1 MSAPIGAPATGL
13 EIAVIGMAGRFPG
26 AGDLEAFWRNLRDG
40 VESIS
45 TFTDEELAAAGVDP
59 EVMRDPAYVRVGGI
73 VEGIERFDAAFFGY
87 YPREA
92 QIIDPQQRILLE
104 CAWEALED
112 AGYDPLRGERSI
124 GVFAGAGTNHYLAH
138 LQADREI
145 AASIDYYQLH
155 LANYKDYLTT
165 RIAYKLNLTGPCVT
179 VQTACSTS
187 LVAVHAACQS
197 ILAGECRM
205 ALAGGVTVSVPQR
218 VGYRWVEGGVLSPD
232 GRCRAFDA
240 RAGGTVGGEGAGL
253 VVLKRLEDALA
264 DGDPVRAVIRG
275 SAVNNDGAR
284 KMGFTAP
291 SVEGQAMVIRMAHA
305 AAEVPP
311 DTITYVEAHG
321 TGTTLGDPIE
331 MAALTEAFRAG
342 TDRTGFCAVGSLKT
356 NIGHADVAAGVAGLI
371 KTVLALEHAQ
381 LPASLHF
388 DRANP
393 EIDLENGPF
402 RVNERTRPWT
412 ADGHPRRAGVSS
424 FGLGGT
430 NAHVVLEEAPAPP
443 PAGGVPGWRLLGISA
458 KTRTALEAA
467 TDRLADHL
475 ERHPGLGMDDVAYTL
490 EVGRHPFAHRRAVLC
505 GDSEDAVRAL
515 RTRAPRQVSTGA
527 HEGGSRPVVFMF
539 HGQGA
544 QYVGMGAGLYR
555 TEPVFREQ
563 VDLCAELLRPH
574 LGLDLRDVLYPAEGT
589 DGEEAARRLG
599 QTSVTQPA
607 TFVVEHALAR
617 LWMERGVRPEAMIGH
632 SFGEYTAACLA
643 GVLRLEDALSLVAAR
658 GRLVQAL
665 PPGAMLAVSLPEAE
679 LAPFLDGDVV
689 LAASNAPDRCVAA
702 GPAEAVARAQARLE
716 ARDVECRRLLIS
728 HAFHCPL
735 VEPVLDSFAAELR
748 RARMEPPRIPYLS
761 NLTGTWIRDEEA
773 TDPEYWVRHTRNTV
787 RFSEGVAELLR
798 DPERIFLEV
807 GPGGTFGK
815 LLARHAPG
823 AAGRVVSTLR
833 HARQEEPDDAFL
845 LAAAG
850 KLWTAGA
857 EVRRAP
863 LRAGQVRRRVR
874 LPTYP
879 FERQRFW
886 VDPPRARRTVPE
898 PEPVDAAPAAAP
910 PAPVEPA
917 APADV
922 AAPGSRSGDEVE
934 GRLLQ
939 IWRGLFGIDA
949 PGLEDSFFDL
959 GGDSLLATRL
969 AVQVRRAFAVE
980 LPLQAVYQSPTVAE
994 LAVAVRAAR
1003 GAAPGATPATAP
1015 SVPDL
1020 RAEVVLDPAIV
1031 PEPGAPVAAGEAD
1044 FLLTGATGYLG
1055 AYLLHELLR
1064 STPARV
1070 HCLVRASTP
1079 EEGARRIREQL
1090 RAHHLWEPG
1099 FAPRIVPVPGDLG
1112 APLLGLSATE
1122 FDRLA
1127 GAVDAVYHC
1136 GARVHFSQ
1144 PYAALRAA
1152 NVRGTEEVLRLA
1164 ARARLT
1170 PVHHVS
1176 TLAVL
1181 AAAAPADGEV
1191 REDDPLPATGR
1202 LATGYAQSKWVAE
1215 GLVSL
1220 ARARGIP
1227 VSVYRAGAVTGHTRT
1242 RLSRPD
1248 DFLWRM
1254 VIGCVQLGSAPET
1267 DTLLF
1272 GAPVDYVTRAL
1283 VHLSRQPEL
1292 LGGTF
1297 HLAAPRAARWSGI
1310 FAHLR
1315 AAGYAL
1321 DALPF
1326 GAWRAALVRA
1336 VEAGRE
1342 NALAQVADLLDDGD
1356 ATDRREAEIR
1366 RVDCRNARQGLAG
1379 AGIDAPPFAGELLD
1393 GYLAEL
1399 VRAGHLPAPP
1409 HARRA
1414 GATAP
1419 VLTHGEER

>member
-1 MSAPIGAPATGL
+1 MTAPGMPVTGL

-45 TFTDEELAAAGVDP
+45 TFSDEELAAAGVDP
-59 EVMRDPAYVRVGGI
+59 DVMRDPAYVRAGGI
-73 VEGIERFDAAFFGY
+73 VEGAELFAAAFFGY

-92 QIIDPQQRILLE
+92 QVIDPQQRILLE

-124 GVFAGAGTNHYLAH
+124 GVFAGSATNNYLAH
-138 LQADREI
+138 LQADPQI

-165 RIAYKLNLTGPCVT
+165 RIAYKLDLEGPCMT

-284 KMGFTAP
+284 KIGFTAP
-291 SVEGQAMVIRMAHA
+291 SVEGQTKVIRMAHT
-305 AAEVPP
+305 AAEVRP

-321 TGTTLGDPIE
+321 TGTALGDPIE
-331 MAALTEAFRAG
+331 MAALARAFQAG
-342 TDRTGFCAVGSLKT
+342 TDRTGFCAIGSLKT
-356 NIGHADVAAGVAGLI
+356 SIGHADVAAGVAGLI

-381 LPASLHF
+381 IPASLHF
-388 DRANP
+388 ERANP

-402 RVNERTRPWT
+402 RVNTRTRPWT
-412 ADGHPRRAGVSS
+412 TDGHPRRAGVSS

-430 NAHVVLEEAPAPP
+430 NAHLVLEEAPAAPP
-443 PAGGVPGWRLLGISA
+443 SADLPGWRLLGISA
-458 KTRTALEAA
+458 RTATALEAA

-475 ERHPGLGMDDVAYTL
+475 ERNPGLSLADVAYTL

-505 GDSEDAVRAL
+505 GDAGDAVRAL
-515 RTRAPRQVSTGA
+515 RTRTPRQVSTGVA
-527 HEGGSRPVVFMF
+527 EGGSRPVVFMF

-555 TEPVFREQ
+555 SEPVFREQ
-563 VDLCAELLRPH
+563 VGLCAELLRPH
-574 LGLDLRDVLYPAEGT
+574 LGLDLRDVLYPAEGS
-589 DGEEAARRLG
+589 DGEEAARRLA
-599 QTSVTQPA
+599 QTAVTQPA
-607 TFVVEHALAR
+607 TFTVEYALAR

-658 GRLVQAL
+658 GRLVQPL
-665 PPGAMLAVSLPEAE
+665 PPGGMLAVSLPEAE
-679 LAPFLDGDVV
+679 LAPLLGGGLA
-689 LAASNAPDRCVAA
+689 LAAHNGPDLCVVA
-702 GPAEAVARAQARLE
+702 GPAEAVARAQERLE
-716 ARDVECRRLLIS
+716 ARGVECRRLLIS

-735 VEPVLDSFAAELR
+735 VEPVLESFAAELR

-761 NLTGTWIRDEEA
+761 NVTGTWIRDEEA
-773 TDPEYWVRHTRNTV
+773 TDPEYWVRHTRQTV
-787 RFSEGVAELLR
+787 RFSEGVRELLR
-798 DPERIFLEV
+798 DPERIFVEV

-815 LLARHAPG
+815 LLARHERG
-823 AAGRVVSTLR
+823 AAGRVVATLR
-833 HARQEEPDDAFL
+833 HARQEEDDDAFL

-857 EVRRAP
+857 EVRLNAP
-863 LRAGQVRRRVR
+863 RDGEVRRRVR

-879 FERQRFW
+879 FERQRYW
-886 VDPPRARRTVPE
+886 VDPPRARRSAPRRD
-898 PEPVDAAPAAAP
+898 DAAPAVASQ
-910 PAPVEPA
+910 APVEPV
-917 APADV
+917 APAE
-922 AAPGSRSGDEVE
+922 AAAGSAPGDEVE
-934 GRLLQ
+934 RRLLQ
-939 IWRGLFGIDA
+939 IWRGLFGIEE
-949 PGLEDSFFDL
+949 PGLEDSFLDL

-969 AVQVRRAFAVE
+969 AVQVRRAFQVE
-980 LPLQAVYQSPTVAE
+980 LPLQAVYRLPTVAE

-1003 GAAPGATPATAP
+1003 EAAPGATPATAP

-1070 HCLVRASTP
+1070 HCLVRASTA
-1079 EEGARRIREQL
+1079 EEGARRIRDQL
-1090 RAHHLWEPG
+1090 RTHHLWEPG
-1099 FAPRIVPVPGDLG
+1099 FASRIVPVPGDLG
-1112 APLLGLSATE
+1112 APLLGLSAGE

-1127 GAVDAVYHC
+1127 GVVDAVYHC

-1144 PYAALRAA
+1144 GYPALKPA
-1152 NVRGTEEVLRLA
+1152 NVLGTQEVLRLA
-1164 ARARLT
+1164 VRSRLK

-1181 AAAAPADGEV
+1181 AAAEPDDGEV

-1215 GLVSL
+1215 GLVSI
-1220 ARARGIP
+1220 ARERGIP

-1254 VIGCVQLGSAPET
+1254 VIGCVQLGSAPEI

-1283 VHLSRQPEL
+1283 VHLSRQPGL
-1292 LGGTF
+1292 PGGNF
-1297 HLAAPRAARWSGI
+1297 HLSAPGAARWSDI

-1321 DALPF
+1321 DPLPF
-1326 GAWRAALVRA
+1326 DTWRAELVRA

-1342 NALAQVADLLDDGD
+1342 NALAQVADLLDDDDTGEG
-1356 ATDRREAEIR
+1356 REGEIR
-1366 RVDCRNARQGLAG
+1366 RVDCANALRGLAG
-1379 AGIDAPPFAGELLD
+1379 TSIDAPPFSGELLD

-1399 VRAGHLPAPP
+1399 VRTGVLPAPP
-1409 HARRA
+1409 HARRT
-1414 GATAP
+1414 GAVAS
-1419 VLTHGEER
+1419 VHTHGEER

>member
-1 MSAPIGAPATGL
+1 MSATGL

-45 TFTDEELAAAGVDP
+45 TFSDEELAAAGVDP
-59 EVMRDPAYVRVGGI
+59 RVMRDPAYVRAGGI
-73 VEGIERFDAAFFGY
+73 VQGVELFDAAFFGY

-92 QIIDPQQRILLE
+92 QVIDPQQRILLE

-112 AGYDPLRGERSI
+112 AGYDPLCGERSI
-124 GVFAGAGTNHYLAH
+124 GVFAGAATNHYLAH
-138 LQADREI
+138 LQADPEI
-145 AASIDYYQLH
+145 TASIDYYQLH

-165 RIAYKLNLTGPCVT
+165 RIAYKLNLEGPCLT

-253 VVLKRLEDALA
+253 VLLKRLDDALA

-284 KMGFTAP
+284 KIGFTAP
-291 SVEGQAMVIRMAHA
+291 SVEGQAKVIRMAHA
-305 AAEVPP
+305 AAEVRP

-321 TGTTLGDPIE
+321 TGTALGDPIE
-331 MAALTEAFRAG
+331 MAALTRAFRAG
-342 TDRTGFCAVGSLKT
+342 TDRTGFCAVGSLKPS
-356 NIGHADVAAGVAGLI
+356 IGHADVAAGVAGLI
-371 KTVLALEHAQ
+371 KTVLALENAQ
-381 LPASLHF
+381 IPASLHYE
-388 DRANP
+388 RANP
-393 EIDLENGPF
+393 EIDLENSPF

-412 ADGHPRRAGVSS
+412 VAGHPRRAGVSS

-430 NAHVVLEEAPAPP
+430 NAHVVLEEAPAAP
-443 PAGGVPGWRLLGISA
+443 PAADAPGWRLLGISA
-458 KTRTALEAA
+458 RTRTALEAA

-475 ERHPGLGMDDVAYTL
+475 ERHPELSLDDVAYTL
-490 EVGRHPFAHRRAVLC
+490 EVGRHPFAHRRAVVC
-505 GDSEDAVRAL
+505 SDPGDAVRAL

-527 HEGGSRPVVFMF
+527 IEGGSRPVVFMF

-555 TEPVFREQ
+555 SEPVFREQ

-574 LGLDLRDVLYPAEGT
+574 LGLDLRGVLYPAEESG
-589 DGEEAARRLG
+589 GEQAARRLA
-599 QTSVTQPA
+599 QTAVTQPA
-607 TFVVEHALAR
+607 TFVVEYALAR
-617 LWMERGVRPEAMIGH
+617 LWMERGVSPEAMIGH
-632 SFGEYTAACLA
+632 SFGEYTAACVA

-665 PPGAMLAVSLPEAE
+665 APGGMLAVSLPEAE
-679 LAPFLDGDVV
+679 LAPLLGGGVA
-689 LAASNAPDRCVAA
+689 LAAHNGPGLCVVA
-702 GPAEAVARAQARLE
+702 GPAAEVDRLQERLE
-716 ARDVECRRLLIS
+716 AGGVECRRLLIS
-728 HAFHCPL
+728 HAFHCPG

-748 RARMEPPRIPYLS
+748 RVRMEPPRIPYLS
-761 NLTGTWIRDEEA
+761 NVTGTWIRDEEA
-773 TDPEYWVRHTRNTV
+773 IDAEYWARHTRRTV
-787 RFSEGVAELLR
+787 RFSEGVQELLR

-823 AAGRVVSTLR
+823 AAGRVVATLR
-833 HARQEEPDDAFL
+833 HARQQEDDEAFL

-857 EVRRAP
+857 EVRRAG
-863 LRAGQVRRRVR
+863 LRPGAVRRRVR

-886 VDPPRARRTVPE
+886 VDPPDARRSAPR
-898 PEPVDAAPAAAP
+898 PDDAAPAVAP
-910 PAPVEPA
+910 DAPLEPVASVEA
-917 APADV
+917 EA
-922 AAPGSRSGDEVE
+922 GSPPGDEVE
-934 GRLLQ
+934 RRLLQ
-939 IWRGLFGIDA
+939 IWRGLFGQE
-949 PGLEDSFFDL
+949 PGVEDSFFDL

-1003 GAAPGATPATAP
+1003 AASPGAAPPAAP
-1015 SVPDL
+1015 AAPDL

-1031 PEPGAPVAAGEAD
+1031 PEPGATVVDGEAD

-1079 EEGARRIREQL
+1079 EEGARRIRDQL

-1099 FAPRIVPVPGDLG
+1099 FASWIIPVPGDLG
-1112 APLLGLSATE
+1112 SPLLGLSGEE

-1127 GAVDAVYHC
+1127 AVVDAVYHC

-1144 PYAALRAA
+1144 PYGALKAA
-1152 NVRGTEEVLRLA
+1152 NVLGTQEVLRLA
-1164 ARARLT
+1164 VRARLK

-1181 AAAAPADGEV
+1181 AAADPADGEV
-1191 REDDPLPATGR
+1191 REDAPLKTTER
-1202 LATGYAQSKWVAE
+1202 LTTGYAQSKWVAE
-1215 GLVSL
+1215 GLVSV
-1220 ARARGIP
+1220 ARERGIP

-1254 VIGCVQLGSAPET
+1254 VIGSVQLGAAPQM
-1267 DTLLF
+1267 DSLLF
-1272 GAPVDYVTRAL
+1272 GSPVDYVTRAI
-1283 VHLSRQPEL
+1283 VHLSRQPGL
-1292 LGGTF
+1292 LGGNY
-1297 HLAAPRAARWSGI
+1297 HLSSPHAARWSDI
-1310 FAHLR
+1310 FAHVR

-1321 DALPF
+1321 DSLPF
-1326 GAWRAALVRA
+1326 GEWRTQLVRA
-1336 VEAGRE
+1336 VEAGAE
-1342 NALAQVADLLDDGD
+1342 NALAQVADLLNDDEG
-1356 ATDRREAEIR
+1356 ADRRETEIR
-1366 RVDCRNARQGLAG
+1366 RVDCGNALRGLAG
-1379 AGIDAPPFAGELLD
+1379 AAIHCPPFGGELLD

-1399 VRAGHLPAPP
+1399 VRTGDLPAPP
-1409 HARRA
+1409 RARRA
-1414 GATAP
+1414 EALAS
-1419 VLTHGEER
+1419 VHNHGEER

>member
-1 MSAPIGAPATGL
+1 MSSASTTGL

-26 AGDLEAFWRNLRDG
+26 AGDLDAFWRNLRDG

-45 TFTDEELAAAGVDP
+45 TFSDEELAAAGVDP
-59 EVMRDPAYVRVGGI
+59 AVMRDPAYVRAGGI
-73 VEGIERFDAAFFGY
+73 VEGVELFDAAFFGY

-92 QIIDPQQRILLE
+92 QVIDPQQRILLE

-112 AGYDPLRGERSI
+112 AGYDPLRGERSV

-138 LQADREI
+138 LQADPQI

-165 RIAYKLNLTGPCVT
+165 RIAYKLNLEGPCVT

-187 LVAVHAACQS
+187 LVAVHMACGS

-264 DGDPVRAVIRG
+264 DGDPIRAVIRG

-284 KMGFTAP
+284 KIGFTAP
-291 SVEGQAMVIRMAHA
+291 SVEGQTKVIRMAHA
-305 AAEVPP
+305 AAEVRP

-321 TGTTLGDPIE
+321 TGTSLGDPIE
-331 MAALTEAFRAG
+331 MAALTAAFRGA
-342 TDRTGFCAVGSLKT
+342 TDRTGFCAVGSLKP

-371 KTVLALEHAQ
+371 KTVLALENAQ
-381 LPASLHF
+381 IPASLHF
-388 DRANP
+388 ERANP

-412 ADGHPRRAGVSS
+412 VDGHPRRAGVSS

-443 PAGGVPGWRLLGISA
+443 PSGDAPGWRLLGISA
-458 KTRTALEAA
+458 RTRTALEAA

-475 ERHPGLGMDDVAYTL
+475 ERRPGLSLDDVAYTL

-505 GDSEDAVRAL
+505 GDAGDAVRAL
-515 RTRAPRQVSTGA
+515 RTRAPRQVSTGE

-555 TEPVFREQ
+555 SEPVFREQ
-563 VDLCAELLRPH
+563 VDRCAEILRPH
-574 LGLDLRDVLYPAEGT
+574 LGLDLRDVLYPAQGG
-589 DGEEAARRLG
+589 DGEEAARRLA
-599 QTSVTQPA
+599 QTAVTQPA
-607 TFVVEHALAR
+607 TFVVEYALAR

-632 SFGEYTAACLA
+632 SFGEYAAACLA
-643 GVLRLEDALSLVAAR
+643 GVFSLEDALSLVAAR
-658 GRLVQAL
+658 GRLVQPLA
-665 PPGAMLAVSLPEAE
+665 PGAMLAVSLPETD
-679 LAPFLDGDVV
+679 LAPLLGGGVA
-689 LAASNAPDRCVAA
+689 LAAHNGPDLCVVA
-702 GPAEAVARAQARLE
+702 GPAEEVARLQDALE
-716 ARDVECRRLLIS
+716 ARGVECRRLLIS
-728 HAFHCPL
+728 HAFHCPG
-735 VEPVLDSFAAELR
+735 VEPVLEAFAAELR
-748 RARMEPPRIPYLS
+748 RVRMEPPRIPYLS
-761 NLTGTWIRDEEA
+761 NVTGTWIRDEEA
-773 TDPEYWVRHTRNTV
+773 TDPEYWVRHTRQTV
-787 RFSEGVAELLR
+787 RFSEGVQELLR
-798 DPERIFLEV
+798 DPERIFIEV

-823 AAGRVVSTLR
+823 AAGRVVATLR
-833 HARQEEPDDAFL
+833 HARQEEDDDAFL

-857 EVRRAP
+857 EVRLAG
-863 LRAGQVRRRVR
+863 LRDGEVRRRVR

-886 VDPPRARRTVPE
+886 VDPPAARQD
-898 PEPVDAAPAAAP
+898 DAAPAVAPESSAEAMAAQ
-910 PAPVEPA
+910 VGSL
-917 APADV
+917 PAD
-922 AAPGSRSGDEVE
+922 EVD

-939 IWRGLFGIDA
+939 IWRGLFGIEE
-949 PGLEDSFFDL
+949 PGVDDSFFDL

-1003 GAAPGATPATAP
+1003 GATSGATPAAP
-1015 SVPDL
+1015 SAPDL
-1020 RAEVVLDPAIV
+1020 PAEVVLDPAIV
-1031 PEPGAPVAAGEAD
+1031 PEPGASVAAGEAD

-1079 EEGARRIREQL
+1079 EEGARRIRDQL

-1099 FAPRIVPVPGDLG
+1099 FASRIVPVPGDLG

-1127 GAVDAVYHC
+1127 GVVDAVYHC

-1144 PYAALRAA
+1144 PYAALKPS
-1152 NVRGTEEVLRLA
+1152 NVLGTQEVLRLA
-1164 ARARLT
+1164 VRARLK

-1181 AAAAPADGEV
+1181 AAAHPADGEV
-1191 REDDPLPATGR
+1191 REDAPLPATAR
-1202 LATGYAQSKWVAE
+1202 LTTGYAQSKWVAE
-1215 GLVSL
+1215 GLVSI
-1220 ARARGIP
+1220 ARDRGIP

-1242 RLSRPD
+1242 RLTRPD

-1254 VIGCVQLGSAPET
+1254 VIGCVQLGSAPEMES
-1267 DTLLF
+1267 LLF
-1272 GAPVDYVTRAL
+1272 GSPVDYVTRAL
-1283 VHLSRQPEL
+1283 VHLSRQPRL
-1292 LGGTF
+1292 LGGSF
-1297 HLAAPRAARWSGI
+1297 HLSAPRPARWSDI

-1326 GAWRAALVRA
+1326 EAWRAELVRA
-1336 VEAGRE
+1336 VEAGEE
-1342 NALAQVADLLDDGD
+1342 NALAQVADLLDTGD
-1356 ATDRREAEIR
+1356 TRDRPEADIR
-1366 RVDCRNARQGLAG
+1366 RVDCRNALSGLAG
-1379 AGIDAPPFAGELLD
+1379 ASIDAPPFAGALLD

-1399 VRAGHLPAPP
+1399 VRTGVLPAPP

-1414 GATAP
+1414 EAVASAH
-1419 VLTHGEER
+1419 THGEER

>member
-1 MSAPIGAPATGL
+1 MSAPATGL

-45 TFTDEELAAAGVDP
+45 TFSDQELAAAGVDP
-59 EVMRDPAYVRVGGI
+59 EVMRDPAFVRAGGI

-92 QIIDPQQRILLE
+92 QVIDPQQRVLLE

-112 AGYDPLRGERSI
+112 AGYDPLSGERSI

-138 LQADREI
+138 LQADPEI

-155 LANYKDYLTT
+155 LANYKDYLAT
-165 RIAYKLNLTGPCVT
+165 RIAYKLNLEGPCMT

-197 ILAGECRM
+197 ILTGECRM
-205 ALAGGVTVSVPQR
+205 ALAGGVTLSVPQR

-240 RAGGTVGGEGAGL
+240 RAAGTVGGEGAGI
-253 VVLKRLEDALA
+253 VVLKRLDDALA

-284 KMGFTAP
+284 KLGFTAP
-291 SVEGQAMVIRMAHA
+291 SVDGQAKVIRLAHA
-305 AAEVPP
+305 AAEVSP

-321 TGTTLGDPIE
+321 TGTALGDPIE
-331 MAALTEAFRAG
+331 IAALTRAFRAG
-342 TDRTGFCAVGSLKT
+342 TDRTGFCAIGSLKT

-371 KTVLALEHAQ
+371 KTVLALEHAEI
-381 LPASLHF
+381 PASLHF
-388 DRANP
+388 ERANP
-393 EIDLENGPF
+393 EMDLEDTPF
-402 RVNERTRPWT
+402 RVATRTRPWT
-412 ADGHPRRAGVSS
+412 VAGHPRRAGVSA

-430 NAHVVLEEAPAPP
+430 NAHVVLEEAPAAAPSRD
-443 PAGGVPGWRLLGISA
+443 AAAWHLLPLSA
-458 KTRTALEAA
+458 RTRTALEAA

-475 ERHPGLGMDDVAYTL
+475 ERHPGLSLADVAYTL

-505 GDSEDAVRAL
+505 GDLSDAVRAL
-515 RTRAPRQVSTGA
+515 RARAPRQVSTGA
-527 HEGGSRPVVFMF
+527 HDGGSRPVVFMF

-555 TEPVFREQ
+555 SEPVFREQ

-574 LGLDLRDVLYPAEGT
+574 LGLDLRDVLYPVGGSG
-589 DGEEAARRLG
+589 GEEAARRLA
-599 QTSVTQPA
+599 QTAVTQPA
-607 TFVVEHALAR
+607 TFVVEYALAR
-617 LWMERGVRPEAMIGH
+617 LWMERGVRPEALIGH
-632 SFGEYTAACLA
+632 SFGEYAAACLA

-665 PPGAMLAVSLPEAE
+665 PPGAMLAVSLPEEE
-679 LAPFLDGDVV
+679 LAPFLGGGVA
-689 LAASNAPDRCVAA
+689 LAAHNAPGACVVA
-702 GPAEAVARAQARLE
+702 GPAGAVARAQERLE
-716 ARDVECRRLLIS
+716 ARGVECRRLLIS

-735 VEPVLDSFAAELR
+735 VEPVLDAFAAELGR
-748 RARMEPPRIPYLS
+748 VRMEPPRIPYLS

-773 TDPEYWVRHTRNTV
+773 TDPEYWVRQTRHTV
-787 RFSEGVAELLR
+787 RFSEGVRELLR
-798 DPERIFLEV
+798 DPDRIFLEM

-833 HARQEEPDDAFL
+833 HARQEEDDDAFL
-845 LAAAG
+845 LGSAG

-857 EVRRAP
+857 EVRLSAP
-863 LRAGQVRRRVR
+863 RDGEVRRRVR

-879 FERQRFW
+879 FERQRYW
-886 VDPPRARRTVPE
+886 VDPPRARRSAPRADDTE
-898 PEPVDAAPAAAP
+898 PAVTSEIAAAP
-910 PAPVEPA
+910 EA
-917 APADV
+917 A
-922 AAPGSRSGDEVE
+922 GSPPGDEVE
-934 GRLLQ
+934 RRLLQ
-939 IWRGLFGIDA
+939 IWRGLFGIEE
-949 PGLEDSFFDL
+949 PGVDDSFFDL

-980 LPLQAVYQSPTVAE
+980 LPLQAVYRSPTVAE

-1003 GAAPGATPATAP
+1003 GAAPGTSPSAP
-1015 SVPDL
+1015 GTSPSAPDL

-1031 PEPGAPVAAGEAD
+1031 PEPGAPVATGEAG
-1044 FLLTGATGYLG
+1044 FFLTGATGYLG
-1055 AYLLHELLR
+1055 AHLLHELLR

-1070 HCLVRASTP
+1070 HCLVRAATP

-1090 RAHHLWEPG
+1090 GAHRLWDEA
-1099 FAPRIVPVPGDLG
+1099 FAPRIVPVPGDLA
-1112 APLLGLSATE
+1112 APLLGLSAGE
-1122 FDRLA
+1122 FGRLA
-1127 GAVDAVYHC
+1127 GVVDAVYHC

-1152 NVRGTEEVLRLA
+1152 NALGTQEVLRLA
-1164 ARARLT
+1164 ARARLK

-1181 AAAAPADGEV
+1181 AAAQPADGEV
-1191 REDDPLPATGR
+1191 REDDPLESIER

-1215 GLVSL
+1215 RL
-1220 ARARGIP
+1220 AAIARERGIP
-1227 VSVYRAGAVTGHTRT
+1227 VSVYRPGAVTGHTRT
-1242 RLSRPD
+1242 LLSRPD

-1254 VIGCVQLGSAPET
+1254 IIGSVQLGSAPEM
-1267 DTLLF
+1267 DSLLF

-1283 VHLSRQPEL
+1283 VHLSRQPGL

-1297 HLAAPRAARWSGI
+1297 HLAAPRAARWSDI
-1310 FAHLR
+1310 FDHLR

-1321 DALPF
+1321 DSLPF
-1326 GAWRAALVRA
+1326 AEWRAELVRA

-1342 NALAQVADLLDDGD
+1342 NALAQVADLLDDGAGAVD
-1356 ATDRREAEIR
+1356 REAEIR
-1366 RVDCRNARQGLAG
+1366 RVDCGNTRRGLAG
-1379 AGIDAPPFAGELLD
+1379 ASIDCPPFGELLD

-1399 VRAGHLPAPP
+1399 VRTGALPAPP
-1409 HARRA
+1409 TRAARAHAL
-1414 GATAP
+1414 P
-1419 VLTHGEER
+1419 YTHVEK